1 MNLQPARSFHKV
13 CTLEKE
19 GITSSS
25 TKKRHFV
32 VPRHC
37 HPVFSGSTQKSADQP
52 RLFEVLPKDQWFHI
66 GDGWLQSTA
75 TGTGTLF
82 RCGLHTI
89 FESNPGNVYMC
100 IYEPRSVEAHEACTA
115 SAPEYD
121 LEFSTKLIKFNERKA
136 EHSRLTGFHAII
148 AYKNE
153 SNFVSFMYSPNKK
166 WFEIYFRYYFLNI
179 TYGFIDPNSSAGG
192 SAIASMAQRL
202 FLPYKKMKQLNT
214 TCSCVFWFK
223 FAGRA

>member
-1 MNLQPARSFHKV
+1 MNIQPSRSFHKV

-25 TKKRHFV
+25 TKKRQLIIA
-32 VPRHC
+32 PRHS
-37 HPVFSGSTQKSADQP
+37 HTVFSGSTQKSVDQP
-52 RLFEVLPKDQWFHI
+52 RLFEVLPKDQWLHI

-75 TGTGTLF
+75 TGTGSLS

-115 SAPEYD
+115 SSPEYD
-121 LEFSTKLIKFNERKA
+121 LEFSAKLIKFSERRVGQ
-136 EHSRLTGFHAII
+136 SRLTGFHAII

-153 SNFVSFMYSPNKK
+153 SNFVSFFNKLYC
-166 WFEIYFRYYFLNI
+166 ELHYY
-179 TYGFIDPNSSAGG
+179 
-192 SAIASMAQRL
+192 QRL
-202 FLPYKKMKQLNT
+202 LINLEN
-214 TCSCVFWFK
+214 
-223 FAGRA
+223 